1 MLTEPIAAFNEKL
14 LLSNG
19 LSISPI
25 KGPDGQQS
33 ASRSLR
39 HAVMSIDNE
48 KDLDDFVAGHHSR
61 IPPSSGE
68 VKYERNPVSIIFP
81 TYAFLI

>member
-1 MLTEPIAAFNEKL
+1 M
-14 LLSNG
+14 SNG

-39 HAVMSIDNE
+39 HAVMSVDNDR
-48 KDLDDFVAGHHSR
+48 DLDDFVAGHYTK
-61 IPPSSGE
+61 IPASTGE
-68 VKYERNPVSIIFP
+68 VKYERNPVSVP
-81 TYAFLI
+81 DSGTSASLLV